1 MKPPTAFKTAAAV
14 AAIVML
20 GSFATTVGAQRKPAP
35 PASVRVY
42 VFDCGKLEGGDP
54 ARFSLKREEM
64 ATTDMSVACYL
75 VAHPRGTL
83 MWDVGAVPDSD
94 VTSPGTPTRYRI
106 VLPNGNERFVTTTQ
120 PLKAQLAAAGYA
132 PGDINYLALSHYHY
146 DHTANANL
154 FAQATWL
161 VRQVERDVMFPQKP
175 NDLTR
180 PDTYSALR
188 ASKTTVI
195 TTADYDVFG
204 DGSVVLKLTPG
215 HTPGHNVL
223 FVKLAKTG
231 PVVISGDLYHYPE
244 ERSLHRVPTFDV
256 DPKQTA
262 ASRTALDAFI
272 AQTKAQLWIQH
283 DFAATAKM
291 RKAPAYYE

>member
-1 MKPPTAFKTAAAV
+1 MKRIFALAATVAV
-14 AAIVML
+14 VLL
-20 GSFATTVGAQRKPAP
+20 GSLTSRVDAQRKPPAP
-35 PASVRVY
+35 PTSVRVY

-75 VAHPRGTL
+75 VSHPKGTL
-83 MWDVGAVPDSD
+83 MWDVGAVPDTD
-94 VTSPGTPTRYRI
+94 VTSPGKTTRYHI

-120 PLKAQLAAAGYA
+120 KLKAQLGSVGYV
-132 PGDINYLALSHYHY
+132 PSDINYLALSHYHY

-154 FAQATWL
+154 FAGATWL
-161 VRQVERDVMFPQKP
+161 VRQAERDVMFPQKP

-188 ASKTTVI
+188 TSKTTI
-195 TTADYDVFG
+195 IKTDDYDVFG

-262 ASRTALDAFI
+262 ASRDAFMK
-272 AQTKAQLWIQH
+272 AANAQLWIQH

-291 RKAPAYYE
+291 RKAPAYYD

>member
-1 MKPPTAFKTAAAV
+1 MNKTILAIAAV
-14 AAIVML
+14 AASLTL
-20 GSFATTVGAQRKPAP
+20 GELAPAVSAQKKTPAP
-35 PASVRVY
+35 QTVRVY

-54 ARFSLKREEM
+54 SRFSLKREEM
-64 ATTDMSVACYL
+64 KTTDMSVACYL
-75 VAHPRGTL
+75 VAHPKGTL
-83 MWDVGAVPDSD
+83 MWDVGAVPDGE
-94 VTSPGTPTRYRI
+94 VTSPGTPTRYHI

-120 PLKAQLAAAGYA
+120 TLKTQLAAAGYA
-132 PGDINYLALSHYHY
+132 PADINYLALSHYHY

-154 FAQATWL
+154 FAGATWL

-188 ASKTTVI
+188 SSKTTTI
-195 TTADYDVFG
+195 MTPDYDVFG
-204 DGSVVLKLTPG
+204 DGSVVMKLTPG

-262 ASRTALDAFI
+262 ASRTALDAFL
-272 AQTKAQLWIQH
+272 KSNNAQLWIQH

-291 RKAPAYYE
+291 KKAPAYYE

>member
-1 MKPPTAFKTAAAV
+1 MKKTFAVVAMLV
-14 AAIVML
+14 AAHAIRVDTQT
-20 GSFATTVGAQRKPAP
+20 ARRRPAP

-42 VFDCGKLEGGDP
+42 LFDCGKLEGGDP
-54 ARFSLKREEM
+54 SRFSLKREEM

-75 VAHPRGTL
+75 VVHPRGTL
-83 MWDVGAVPDSD
+83 MWDVGAVPDGD
-94 VTSPGTPTRYRI
+94 VTSPGVATRYRI

-120 PLKAQLAAAGYA
+120 TLKAQLASAGYTPA
-132 PGDINYLALSHYHY
+132 DINYLALSHYHY

-154 FAQATWL
+154 FAGATWL
-161 VRQVERDVMFPQKP
+161 VRQVERDVMFPQKA

-188 ASKTTVI
+188 TSRTTIV
-195 TTADYDVFG
+195 TTGDYDVFG
-204 DGSVVLKLTPG
+204 DGAVVLKLTPG

-262 ASRTALDAFI
+262 ASREALDVFM
-272 AQTKAQLWIQH
+272 QKAGAKLWIQH
-283 DFAATAKM
+283 DLAA
-291 RKAPAYYE
+291 

>member
-1 MKPPTAFKTAAAV
+1 
-14 AAIVML
+14 
-20 GSFATTVGAQRKPAP
+20 
-35 PASVRVY
+35 
-42 VFDCGKLEGGDP
+42 
-54 ARFSLKREEM
+54 
-64 ATTDMSVACYL
+64 
-75 VAHPRGTL
+75 
-83 MWDVGAVPDSD
+83 MWDVGAVPDAD
-94 VTSPGTPTRYRI
+94 VTSPGTATRYHL

-120 PLKAQLAAAGYA
+120 TLKTQLAGAGYT

-154 FAQATWL
+154 FAGATWL

-180 PDTYSALR
+180 PDTYSSLR
-188 ASKTTVI
+188 NSKTTLI
-195 TTADYDVFG
+195 TTADHDVFG

-262 ASRTALDAFI
+262 ASRTALDAFM
-272 AQTKAQLWIQH
+272 AKEKAQLWIQH

-291 RKAPAYYE
+291 KKAPAYYE